1 VRHRD
6 GVNSAT
12 LPQPV
17 LAELRAVVGGDH
29 VALDPATLRAGGS
42 DVFFEH
48 APPLAV
54 VSPATAD
61 EARRVVMLAAKHALT
76 LAPRGAGLSYSA
88 GHLTG
93 RADTL
98 CVDTRRL
105 NRIVEINAEDMVV
118 HVEAGVTWA
127 ALDAALA
134 KHDLRTPFWGT
145 GSGLHATVGATLS
158 NNAAN
163 YGTGKHGM
171 AADSA
176 LGLRVILAD
185 GTALATGSWA
195 AADNPSPFARHYGPD
210 LTGLFIGDCGAYGLK
225 TDVALQLIPR
235 PAATAHAAFEF
246 ADVENF
252 LGALSAVGR
261 AGIHA
266 ECFGFDPAYMSLRNT
281 HAAIGDDLQR
291 LAGVAKSQD
300 STVTGIAEVFKVAA
314 AGRRFL
320 ADAGYTLH
328 MTVDGRDEADA
339 RHGTAELKRI
349 CLGAGGKEIP
359 ASIPKIMRGS
369 PFPPPTLMLGP
380 RGERWVPA
388 HGIVPHS
395 RARAALDAIT
405 AAMNARHAEIER
417 HGISWCWVSLP
428 VGRSAVLIEST
439 FYWHDRRSPMQD
451 AYLPPAF
458 AQKNDAF
465 APNPEARVA
474 VDTLRRDVA
483 EVFRRLGAVH
493 FQAGR
498 SYPFLASRAAAAR
511 DVLRSLK
518 RLLDPSHRMN
528 PGSLGL

>member
-1 VRHRD
+1 MI
-6 GVNSAT
+6 SAT
-12 LPQPV
+12 ISGAA
-17 LAELRAVVGGDH
+17 LAELRAVVGAAH
-29 VALDPATLRAGGS
+29 VAVDDTTRIAAGS

-61 EARRVVMLAAKHALT
+61 EVRRVVMVAAKHGLT
-76 LAPRGAGLSYSA
+76 LAPRGGGLSYSA
-88 GHLTG
+88 AYLTD

-98 CVDTRRL
+98 CIDTRRM

-134 KHDLRTPFWGT
+134 KHNLRTPFWGT

-163 YGTGKHGM
+163 YGTGQYGM

-176 LGLRVILAD
+176 LGLRVVLAD
-185 GTALATGSWA
+185 GSTLATGSWA
-195 AADNPSPFARHYGPD
+195 AADNPSPFVRHYGPD
-210 LTGLFIGDCGAYGLK
+210 LTGLFIGDCGAFGIK
-225 TDVALQLIPR
+225 TDIALQLIPR
-235 PAATAHAAFEF
+235 PAATAHGAFEF
-246 ADVENF
+246 AEVENF
-252 LGALSAVGR
+252 LVAMSAVGR

-266 ECFGFDPAYMSLRNT
+266 ECFGFDPAYMSFRNT
-281 HAAIGDDLQR
+281 HAAVGEDLQR
-291 LAGVAKSQD
+291 LAGVAKSQG
-300 STVTGIAEVFKVAA
+300 SVIKGITEAIKVAA
-314 AGRRFL
+314 AGRRYL

-328 MTVDGRDEADA
+328 MTVDGRDETNAQ
-339 RHGTAELKRI
+339 HGMAELIRM
-349 CLGAGGKEIP
+349 CLAAGGKEIP

-380 RGERWVPA
+380 RGERWIPV

-395 RARAALDAIT
+395 RARAALDGVT
-405 AAMNARHAEIER
+405 TAMNARAADIER
-417 HGISWCWVSLP
+417 HNISWCWVSLP
-428 VGRSAVLIEST
+428 VGRSAILIEPT
-439 FYWHDRRSPMQD
+439 LYWHDRRSPMQD
-451 AYLPPAF
+451 ATLPPEF
-458 AQKNDAF
+458 ARKNDAF
-465 APNPEARVA
+465 APNPEARA
-474 VDTLRRDVA
+474 VVHALRQDVA
-483 EVFRRLGAVH
+483 DVFRRLGAVH

-498 SYPFLASRAAAAR
+498 SYPFLASRATTTR
-511 DVLRSLK
+511 DMLQSLK